1 MLEGMGR
8 LGRLVEY
15 ISLSVVVFIRKRLD
29 FY

>member
-1 MLEGMGR
+1 MKGGVGG